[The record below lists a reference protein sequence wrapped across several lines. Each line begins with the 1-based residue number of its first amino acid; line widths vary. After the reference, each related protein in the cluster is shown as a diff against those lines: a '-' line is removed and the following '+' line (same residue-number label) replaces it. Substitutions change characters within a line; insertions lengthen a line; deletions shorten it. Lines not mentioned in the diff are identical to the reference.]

1 MLVLRGTVVTMR
13 PGGAVLAQGEVY
25 AGDDGLIAAVTP
37 GDPAP
42 PGFQDAPRV
51 AAGGLIYPGLIDL
64 HNHLLYNSLPLWTE
78 PSRSTPWQSHNEWV
92 QDDDA
97 PTYRTRVSAPAR
109 LLGAAAGRALLRYV
123 ETRALVG
130 GTTCIQ
136 GNPRGATPPDG
147 ELVRNI
153 DTERLGTN
161 QDFIRVR
168 TIVARRPEDLEDIIT
183 AVRQHR
189 GFICHA
195 AEGTLP
201 DLHKEF
207 QLLLDA
213 DLVRRELM
221 AIHGGALGGP
231 DFQMMATGD
240 ATLVWSPFS
249 NLWLYG
255 ATADIAAAKAAGVRL
270 CLGSDWAPSGTRN
283 VLWELKVADLWNQAQ
298 AAPVFTDEELV
309 GLVTA
314 NPGEALSAVWPRPV
328 GRLQAGALADLLV
341 VARRHPDPYRNLIR
355 ATEADVRLVV
365 VGGKARYGTRA
376 LLAAAGAATATEL
389 RAGRLRRAV
398 DYGEVDVTWAKVL
411 AELERVRADPEAAAE
426 RAADALAAFSAAG
439 PGAPDA
445 PFVLL
450 PDMPA
455 PETEDTTAGPLAAPE
470 PVPGP
475 SPQPIT
481 ATGAWF
487 DAVDANP
494 FHGGLLSGLRD
505 YA

>member
-13 PGGAVLAQGEVY
+13 PDGAVLAQGEVY
-25 AGDDGLIAAVTP
+25 VGDDGLIAAVTP
-37 GDPAP
+37 GDPVP
-42 PGFQDAPRV
+42 DGFSAAPRV
-51 AAGGLIYPGLIDL
+51 AAGGPIYPGLIDL

-78 PSRSTPWQSHNEWV
+78 PARTTPWTSHNQWV
-92 QDDDA
+92 DA
-97 PTYRTRVSAPAR
+97 HTYPTAVSAPAR

-168 TIVARRPEDLEDIIT
+168 AIVADSLDDLDDVVA
-183 AVRQHR
+183 AVGQGR

-201 DLHKEF
+201 ALRKEF
-207 QLLLDA
+207 TLLGDAQLI
-213 DLVRRELM
+213 RRQLM
-221 AIHGGALGGP
+221 MIHGVAIGGP
-231 DFQMMATGD
+231 DFRRLAAGD

-255 ATADIAAAKAAGVRL
+255 ATADVAAAKAAGVRL

-298 AAPVFTDEELV
+298 PAPVFTDRELAA
-309 GLVTA
+309 LVTA
-314 NPGEALSAVWPRPV
+314 NPGEALSGVWPRPV
-328 GRLQAGALADLLV
+328 GRLEAGALADLV
-341 VARRHPDPYRNLIR
+341 VLARRHPDPYRNLVQ
-355 ATEADVRLVV
+355 ATETDVRLVV
-365 VGGKARYGTRA
+365 VGGRARYGTRA
-376 LLAAAGAATATEL
+376 LLAAAGATTATEL
-389 RAGRLRRAV
+389 RVGRLRRAV
-398 DYGEVDVTWAKVL
+398 DYGDPAVTWAGVL
-411 AELERVRADPEAAAE
+411 AELERVRANPQLAAE

-439 PGAPDA
+439 PAAPDA

-455 PETEDTTAGPLAAPE
+455 PETEDTAAGPLAAPA
-470 PVPGP
+470 PVTVPP
-475 SPQPIT
+475 PQPVT
-481 ATGAWF
+481 ATRAWF

-494 FHGGLLSGLRD
+494 FHGGLLSGLRG